1 MCPGGPPSLH
11 TDWVAGAWSL
21 THFFS
26 HFYQVGSAD
35 PTFSNSQTTKPPR
48 LSEFGFSLASTASVV
63 PRVQLLVSAS
73 YHWIDLIQHSLSDA
87 FTKAVGAESQSEIK
101 VNSDQKIDTSSHS
114 KDSAD
119 HTTATTDKGPGG
131 DAEAPK
137 PDKKKKEKKKPKPV
151 DTPITPNMVDLRVGH
166 IIKAIKH
173 PDADSLYVST
183 IDMGDETGPRTVCS
197 GLVNHIPLEE
207 MQDRLVVVVANLKPV
222 KMRGIKSAA
231 MVLCAANDTSV
242 EFVNPPEGSQP
253 GERLFFETY
262 NTSEPEPVLSPKRK
276 IWETLQPG
284 FTTNEQRE
292 VVFRKN
298 GDEERKL
305 VNKDGA
311 RCLTSSLANVPVR

>member
-1 MCPGGPPSLH
+1 M
-11 TDWVAGAWSL
+11 
-21 THFFS
+21 
-26 HFYQVGSAD
+26 
-35 PTFSNSQTTKPPR
+35 
-48 LSEFGFSLASTASVV
+48 
-63 PRVQLLVSAS
+63 LVSAS
-73 YHWIDLIQHSLSDA
+73 YRWIDLIQHSLSDA

-207 MQDRLVVVVANLKPV
+207 MQDRLVVVVLPWSSVPPMILLLNLSTLPRDHNQAKGSFLKP
-222 KMRGIKSAA
+222 
-231 MVLCAANDTSV
+231 TT
-242 EFVNPPEGSQP
+242 
-253 GERLFFETY
+253 RL
-262 NTSEPEPVLSPKRK
+262 SLSPFLAPNVKSGRPCNRGLLPMSNARLSLERMGTRNVNWSTK
-276 IWETLQPG
+276 MVPG
-284 FTTNEQRE
+284 
-292 VVFRKN
+292 
-298 GDEERKL
+298 
-305 VNKDGA
+305 A
-311 RCLTSSLANVPVR
+311 